1 MTDRRAL
8 ACAVCLLA
16 ACPALPAGAVDV
28 TVTATP
34 VTRFAGTN
42 VGGRVDGLVWRGGL
56 VLDAASDQFGGLS
69 SITFTGPDQ
78 HLAMVSDR
86 GNFVSGQLLYDDQG
100 LPFNLV
106 GVTIDPI
113 QNSKGAP
120 LPRAFAQDAE
130 GMDTVYRDGAPVA
143 VRVSFE
149 NLTRVA
155 DFALTDGVPGG
166 PAREIAI
173 PDWISALRT
182 NESLESVCIA
192 PPASPIAG
200 STLLIV
206 EATDETGN
214 HPAWLLGNKDKGP
227 LSLTAARGVNPT
239 DCAFLPNGDLLVLER
254 GTALLSFVMRLRRIP
269 AAEVKP
275 DAVMSGEVLLRASG
289 GDIDNMEGVTV
300 HTGPDGKP
308 RITLMADNNFN
319 DWERNLLLEF
329 SLPE

>member
-1 MTDRRAL
+1 MTARAVIAISLSIFAGLTGSAL
-8 ACAVCLLA
+8 AA
-16 ACPALPAGAVDV
+16 PE
-28 TVTATP
+28 TVTALQVTNFNGTP
-34 VTRFAGTN
+34 I
-42 VGGRVDGLVWRGGL
+42 GGRVGGLVWRGGL
-56 VLDAASDQFGGLS
+56 VLDGTTDEFGGLS
-69 SITFTGPDQ
+69 SLSFTGPDGR
-78 HLAMVSDR
+78 LAMVSDR
-86 GNFVSGQLLYDDQG
+86 GNFVSGQLIYDEAG
-100 LPFNLV
+100 LPFGLV
-106 GVTIDPI
+106 GVDISPM

-130 GMDTVYRDGAPVA
+130 GMDTLMRDGEPVA

-166 PAREIAI
+166 PAREIPI
-173 PDWISALRT
+173 PDWISNLRT

-206 EATDETGN
+206 EATDDSGN
-214 HPAWLLGNKDKGP
+214 HPAWLLGHKDQGA
-227 LSLTAARGVNPT
+227 LSLSSVPGVNPT

-269 AAEVKP
+269 ADQVRP
-275 DAVMSGEVLLRASG
+275 GAVMTGEVLLSASG
-289 GDIDNMEGVTV
+289 SDIDNMEGVAV
-300 HTGPDGKP
+300 HPAPDGET

-329 SLPE
+329 ALPQ